1 MTYLYPC
8 TRGYCYLVVEPFLA
22 DSAADCPILLFFK
35 PSRSLAHG
43 QTRCGIIDSKGFP
56 AVHMA
61 YLLGG
66 RLRGTSVLF
75 TTKIKNYNMLL
86 AFGLLIQTIG
96 QCCSSGLINDS

>member
-1 MTYLYPC
+1 MTDYLYPC
-8 TRGYCYLVVEPFLA
+8 TRGYHYLVVEPFLA

-35 PSRSLAHG
+35 PSRSLAQG

-75 TTKIKNYNMLL
+75 TTKIKDHNMLL
-86 AFGLLIQTIG
+86 TL
-96 QCCSSGLINDS
+96 